1 MKGVH
6 SNIFIFY
13 IYALSYIILWNYMN
27 IELFMVWYTDFN
39 NNAYSKS
46 IQATIFF
53 FTYTVL
59 IYLFS
64 LNYVYIELFIVL
76 HTNLIIMPTLKVYKQ
91 LYYFLHIH
99 F

>member
-1 MKGVH
+1 MPTLKV
-6 SNIFIFY
+6 Y
-13 IYALSYIILWNYMN
+13 KQL
-27 IELFMVWYTDFN
+27 
-39 NNAYSKS
+39 YSFLH
-46 IQATIFF
+46 I

-76 HTNLIIMPTLKVYKQ
+76 HTNLIIMPTLKVYRQ

>member
-1 MKGVH
+1 
-6 SNIFIFY
+6 
-13 IYALSYIILWNYMN
+13 MN

-91 LYYFLHIH
+91 LYYFLQIR